1 MRLAGGASLAAL
13 ALAAGVASAATPP
26 PNSPGCEVSGALSRT
41 AAKFLVQ
48 YGTLPGWPNPLPA
61 FDRHAIGLQVMPD
74 GGATLIDAG
83 STSAV
88 KPTRHFHLSRRE
100 VASLESLIAAAG
112 FSSLAPCYSAGAAVE
127 DAGSTTVI
135 AHGKTVVINGSTN
148 GPARLRPLVRSLD
161 RYSAAHG
168 SG

>member
-26 PNSPGCEVSGALSRT
+26 PGSPGCEVAGALSAR
-41 AAKFLVQ
+41 ASKFLVQ

-61 FDRHAIGLQVMPD
+61 FDRHEIALQVLPD
-74 GGATLIDAG
+74 GGATLIDTG
-83 STSAV
+83 SSSAV
-88 KPTRHFHLSRRE
+88 KPTRHFHLSRSE
-100 VASLESLIAAAG
+100 VKSLQSLIAAAG
-112 FSSLAPCYSAGAAVE
+112 FSSLAPCYSAGAAVY

-135 AHGKTVVINGSTN
+135 AHGKTVVVNGSTN
-148 GPARLRPLVRSLD
+148 GPPRLRPLLRSLD
-161 RYSAAHG
+161 RYTAVHG